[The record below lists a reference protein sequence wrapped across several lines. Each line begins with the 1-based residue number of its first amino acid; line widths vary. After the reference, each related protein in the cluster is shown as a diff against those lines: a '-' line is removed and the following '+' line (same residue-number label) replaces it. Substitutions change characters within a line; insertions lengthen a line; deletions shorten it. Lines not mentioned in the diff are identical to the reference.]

1 MCAKSRKR
9 GINMKD
15 YELLDAVGGI
25 DAKYVENADR
35 MIKSRRSFLWVKMI
49 PAAAC
54 FVLILTAAIVTLPG
68 ILKGPRSVTPPGF
81 SDDPE
86 VMPSG
91 TDKILG
97 DSNEGNVI
105 AYGSTS
111 DTYTDLP
118 SLLSYLSNHDIHD
131 EGRMDASGGG
141 SFFPAQG
148 ESGQLEKA
156 ELVESTGV
164 AVDITGKY
172 SYHIGEAAVQ
182 ISLLDGGNTKN
193 VGSIDVLA
201 DGIFICNDHL
211 LIISQY
217 MSGGDILNEELSVHV
232 NIYDITVPHNPV
244 LQDEYTQLGR
254 LTACWMVGANLYLVT
269 GDGVCACGW
278 SRLDDT
284 SAYYPALSHNGEVM
298 EWGDED
304 ISILGEPTRVQYSAI
319 TAINGNTCEVVEKEA
334 LYGNI
339 RKLFYGE
346 DWIAVTAAS
355 ETDKARENPVLY
367 TFNSDLSFT
376 GKINA
381 AKILGVPE
389 QNELKDYTPQ
399 NGSYLDIVSISK
411 AGGLYRLL
419 GTDMVKDGEV
429 TASYFMAIAASTET
443 GEADV
448 ALLSAEKYPYSSF
461 TEVLWESDRAIACVG
476 VMRGM
481 FSTDTDIEKET
492 KFIFAQF
499 DGLQVKLLENELTG
513 AYLGGRVGVGYG
525 NPLGKFE
532 TLISMGQGIYVRYS
546 NPAEGPGGF
555 DVFDFSDS
563 AAPRL
568 LYRSENSL
576 SGGDAF
582 DYAWYVYDEHTFGT
596 LKVLLG
602 AEDYFRDV
610 KLSWCVFSVDSAE
623 ETAITLRHEY
633 LLGKEV
639 KTFFGADILGYV
651 VFNVGDDVYYV
662 TRDMVSAV
670 SLG

>member
-1 MCAKSRKR
+1 MKS
-9 GINMKD
+9 

-25 DAKYVENADR
+25 DAKYVENAAR
-35 MIKSRRSFLWVKMI
+35 KKELRHSPLWAKRAKIV

-81 SDDPE
+81 GDDSE
-86 VMPSG
+86 VTPIG
-91 TDKILG
+91 TDRTPG
-97 DSNEGNVI
+97 DSNKGNVS

-118 SLLSYLSNHDIHD
+118 SLLSYLSNHDIHG

-141 SFFPAQG
+141 SFTPAQG
-148 ESGQLEKA
+148 ESGQESNQLEKA

-164 AVDITGKY
+164 AVDTAGKY
-172 SYHIGEAAVQ
+172 SYHIGESAVQ

-193 VGSIDVLA
+193 VGNIDVSA

-211 LIISQY
+211 LIVSQY
-217 MSGGDILNEELSVHV
+217 MSDGEILDEELSVRV
-232 NIYDITVPHNPV
+232 NIYDITVPQNPV
-244 LQDEYTQLGR
+244 FQDEYTQLGR

-269 GDGVCACGW
+269 SDGVCACGW

-304 ISILGEPTRVQYSAI
+304 ISILGEPARVQYSAI
-319 TAINGNTCEVVEKEA
+319 TVINGNTCEIVEKEA

-355 ETDKARENPVLY
+355 ETGESRENPVLY
-367 TFNSDLSFT
+367 TFNGDLSFT

-389 QNELKDYTPQ
+389 QNELKDYTAQ
-399 NGSYLDIVSISK
+399 DGSYLNIVSVSK

-419 GTDMVKDGEV
+419 GTDMVKDGEL

-443 GEADV
+443 GEANFS
-448 ALLSAEKYPYSSF
+448 LLSAENYPYGSF
-461 TEVLWESDRAIACVG
+461 TEVLWEPDRAIACVG
-476 VMRGM
+476 VMRGAL
-481 FSTDTDIEKET
+481 SADADIEMET
-492 KFIFAQF
+492 KFILAQF

-525 NPLGKFE
+525 NPLGEFE

-563 AAPRL
+563 AAPKL

-576 SGGDAF
+576 SGRDAF

-602 AEDYFRDV
+602 EEDYFRDV
-610 KLSWCVFSVDSAE
+610 NLSWCVFSVDSTK
-623 ETAITLRHEY
+623 ETAITLLHEY

-662 TRDMVSAV
+662 TKDMVSAV